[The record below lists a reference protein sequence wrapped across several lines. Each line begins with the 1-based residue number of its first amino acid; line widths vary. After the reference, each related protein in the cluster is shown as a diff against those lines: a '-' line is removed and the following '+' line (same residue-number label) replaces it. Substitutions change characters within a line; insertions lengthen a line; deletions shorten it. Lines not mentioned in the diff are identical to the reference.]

1 MHRAAKQETMLEIE
15 CLAGLRG
22 RAPAHTLVLL
32 GERQRMADRSLSVP
46 DGTGPAGCRRTRHGG
61 VRACVPSGPGQCSTG
76 NDPLVSPGGGFGVA
90 RAARSESPANCG
102 MRRRCLRRSKTRG
115 GRHAREAA
123 RRGIAPQV
131 RRMDCGQIA
140 RILDC
145 SEAAAR
151 LLLLAAYDLLRGR
164 LALYETA
171 RNLDYIAQ

>member
-32 GERQRMADRSLSVP
+32 GERQRMAIVHFLYRMVQDRQVAEELAMEVFER
-46 DGTGPAGCRRTRHGG
+46 ACRR
-61 VRACVPSGPGQCSTG
+61 GPD
-76 NDPLVSPGGGFGVA
+76 N
-90 RAARSESPANCG
+90 
-102 MRRRCLRRSKTRG
+102 
-115 GRHAREAA
+115 
-123 RRGIAPQV
+123 APQV
-131 RRMDCGQIA
+131 TTRLFRMAADLALQEQPDRKARPTAGCAGDVCEEARRVVAGMPGKQRAAVLLHKYHQMDCGQIA